1 MLDTDNVHMRGG
13 EFIANELQL
22 AVDKD
27 EITYSAL
34 WECVATLS
42 QQLLQQVSPGE
53 RAVLCLESEAK
64 YLIALLACFGARII
78 AVPSLTPS
86 S

>member
-1 MLDTDNVHMRGG
+1 MQQK
-13 EFIANELQL
+13 FQQL
-22 AVDKD
+22 AYVYSADGEKISA

-34 WECVATLS
+34 WECVTTLS